1 MWLPAPLYASLP
13 YIYVLCGALFF
24 FGTLYIGVTAPG
36 ATLYVATGL
45 ICIVYG
51 FVVFML
57 RHTRRASTEQFEL
70 FESAA

>member
-13 YIYVLCGALFF
+13 YLYVLCGALFF

-45 ICIVYG
+45 ISIVYG

-57 RHTRRASTEQFEL
+57 RHTTRAAAEQFEL